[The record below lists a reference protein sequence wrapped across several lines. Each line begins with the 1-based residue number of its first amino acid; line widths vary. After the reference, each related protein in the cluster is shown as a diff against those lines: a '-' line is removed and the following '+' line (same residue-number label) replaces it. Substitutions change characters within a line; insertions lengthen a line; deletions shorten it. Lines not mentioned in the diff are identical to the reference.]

1 MSLHKNGLLK
11 LIQKNNTMNNKLK
24 HMLGIESQ
32 EERKEKLLKELVN
45 IKEIDG
51 KIYVVLDTSIN
62 LLKLPTEMFKEED
75 VCNLLKQIR
84 EINS

>member
-1 MSLHKNGLLK
+1 
-11 LIQKNNTMNNKLK
+11 MNNKLK
-24 HMLGIESQ
+24 HILGIESQ
-32 EERKEKLLKELVN
+32 EEKREKLLKELVN

>member
-1 MSLHKNGLLK
+1 
-11 LIQKNNTMNNKLK
+11 MNDKLK
-24 HMLGIESQ
+24 HILGIESQ

>member
-1 MSLHKNGLLK
+1 
-11 LIQKNNTMNNKLK
+11 MNDKFK

-32 EERKEKLLKELVN
+32 EERREKLLKELVN

-51 KIYVVLDTSIN
+51 RIYIILDTSIN
-62 LLKLPTEMFKEED
+62 LLKLPIEMFKEED
-75 VCNLLKQIR
+75 VCTILQQIR

>member
-1 MSLHKNGLLK
+1 
-11 LIQKNNTMNNKLK
+11 MNNKLK
-24 HMLGIESQ
+24 HILGIESQ
-32 EERKEKLLKELVN
+32 EERREKLLKELVN

-62 LLKLPTEMFKEED
+62 FLKLPINMFKEED
-75 VCNLLKQIR
+75 VCTILKQIR

>member
-1 MSLHKNGLLK
+1 MSD
-11 LIQKNNTMNNKLK
+11 KLK
-24 HMLGIESQ
+24 HILGIESQ
-32 EERKEKLLKELVN
+32 EERREKLLKELVN

-51 KIYVVLDTSIN
+51 KIYVILDTSIN

-84 EINS
+84 ETNA

>member
-1 MSLHKNGLLK
+1 MKPHNY
-11 LIQKNNTMNNKLK
+11 NNTMSDKLK

-62 LLKLPTEMFKEED
+62 LLKLPIDMFKEED

>member
-1 MSLHKNGLLK
+1 MSD
-11 LIQKNNTMNNKLK
+11 KLK
-24 HMLGIESQ
+24 HILGIESQ
-32 EERKEKLLKELVN
+32 EEKREKLLKELVN

-51 KIYVVLDTSIN
+51 KIYVVFDTSIN

>member
-1 MSLHKNGLLK
+1 
-11 LIQKNNTMNNKLK
+11 MNDKLK
-24 HMLGIESQ
+24 HMFGIESQ

>member
-1 MSLHKNGLLK
+1 
-11 LIQKNNTMNNKLK
+11 MNNKLK
-24 HMLGIESQ
+24 HILGIESQ

-62 LLKLPTEMFKEED
+62 FLKLPIDLFKEED
-75 VCNLLKQIR
+75 VCTILKQIR
-84 EINS
+84 EINSKL

>member
-1 MSLHKNGLLK
+1 
-11 LIQKNNTMNNKLK
+11 MNDKLK
-24 HMLGIESQ
+24 HILGIESQ

-51 KIYVVLDTSIN
+51 KIYVVLDTSIS

>member
-1 MSLHKNGLLK
+1 M
-11 LIQKNNTMNNKLK
+11 TDKLK

-32 EERKEKLLKELVN
+32 EEKREKLLKELVN

-51 KIYVVLDTSIN
+51 KIYIILDTSIN

-75 VCNLLKQIR
+75 VCTILNQIR
-84 EINS
+84 TINS

>member
-1 MSLHKNGLLK
+1 MSD
-11 LIQKNNTMNNKLK
+11 KLK
-24 HMLGIESQ
+24 HILGIESQ
-32 EERKEKLLKELVN
+32 EERREKLLKELVN

>member
-1 MSLHKNGLLK
+1 
-11 LIQKNNTMNNKLK
+11 MNDKLK

-32 EERKEKLLKELVN
+32 EEKREKLLKELVN

-51 KIYVVLDTSIN
+51 KIYIVLDTSIN

-84 EINS
+84 EINA

>member
-1 MSLHKNGLLK
+1 MSD
-11 LIQKNNTMNNKLK
+11 KLK

-32 EERKEKLLKELVN
+32 EEKREKLLKELVN
-45 IKEIDG
+45 IREIDG
-51 KIYVVLDTSIN
+51 KIYVVLDTSIS
-62 LLKLPTEMFKEED
+62 LLKHPTEMFKEED

>member
-1 MSLHKNGLLK
+1 MSD
-11 LIQKNNTMNNKLK
+11 KLK
-24 HMLGIESQ
+24 HILGIESQ

>member
-1 MSLHKNGLLK
+1 
-11 LIQKNNTMNNKLK
+11 MNNKLK
-24 HMLGIESQ
+24 HILGIESQ

>member
-1 MSLHKNGLLK
+1 MSD
-11 LIQKNNTMNNKLK
+11 KLK
-24 HMLGIESQ
+24 HILGIESQ
-32 EERKEKLLKELVN
+32 EERREKLLKELVN

-51 KIYVVLDTSIN
+51 KIYVVLDASIN

-75 VCNLLKQIR
+75 VCTLLKQIR

>member
-1 MSLHKNGLLK
+1 MSD
-11 LIQKNNTMNNKLK
+11 KLK

-32 EERKEKLLKELVN
+32 EEKREKLLKELVN

-51 KIYVVLDTSIN
+51 KIYVVLDTSIS

>member
-1 MSLHKNGLLK
+1 MSD
-11 LIQKNNTMNNKLK
+11 KLK
-24 HMLGIESQ
+24 HILGIESQ
-32 EERKEKLLKELVN
+32 EERREKLLKELVN

-51 KIYVVLDTSIN
+51 KIYVVLDTSIS

-75 VCNLLKQIR
+75 VCTLLKQIR

>member
-1 MSLHKNGLLK
+1 MSD
-11 LIQKNNTMNNKLK
+11 KLK

-45 IKEIDG
+45 IREIDG

>member
-1 MSLHKNGLLK
+1 MSD
-11 LIQKNNTMNNKLK
+11 KLK

-32 EERKEKLLKELVN
+32 EEKREKLLKELVN

-62 LLKLPTEMFKEED
+62 LLKLPTEMFKEEN

>member
-1 MSLHKNGLLK
+1 
-11 LIQKNNTMNNKLK
+11 MNDKLK
-24 HMLGIESQ
+24 HILGIESQ
-32 EERKEKLLKELVN
+32 EEKREKLLKELVN
-45 IKEIDG
+45 IREIDG

>member
-1 MSLHKNGLLK
+1 M
-11 LIQKNNTMNNKLK
+11 TDKLK

-32 EERKEKLLKELVN
+32 EEKREKLLRELVN

>member
-1 MSLHKNGLLK
+1 
-11 LIQKNNTMNNKLK
+11 MNNKLK
-24 HMLGIESQ
+24 HILGIESQ

-51 KIYVVLDTSIN
+51 KIYVVLDTSIS

>member
-1 MSLHKNGLLK
+1 MSD
-11 LIQKNNTMNNKLK
+11 KLK
-24 HMLGIESQ
+24 HILGIESQ

-51 KIYVVLDTSIN
+51 KIYIVLDTSIN

>member
-1 MSLHKNGLLK
+1 
-11 LIQKNNTMNNKLK
+11 MNDKLK
-24 HMLGIESQ
+24 HILGIESQ

-51 KIYVVLDTSIN
+51 KIYIVLDTSIN

>member
-1 MSLHKNGLLK
+1 MSD
-11 LIQKNNTMNNKLK
+11 KLK
-24 HMLGIESQ
+24 HILGIESQ
-32 EERKEKLLKELVN
+32 EERREKLLKELVN

-51 KIYVVLDTSIN
+51 KIYIVLDTSIN

>member
-1 MSLHKNGLLK
+1 
-11 LIQKNNTMNNKLK
+11 MNNKLK
-24 HMLGIESQ
+24 HILGIESQ
-32 EERKEKLLKELVN
+32 EERRERIFKELIN

-62 LLKLPTEMFKEED
+62 LPNLIKLPIEMFKEED
-75 VCNLLKQIR
+75 VCTILKQIR